1 MKKTQLILSV
11 WMIAAVILVAAC
23 GPAPTP
29 QIIKETV
36 NVIQTKE
43 VQVVTTKEVQV
54 VKEVTPT
61 PGAVKLVVLT
71 HWGEESL
78 LKPMQALLDEY
89 MKLNPNVTI
98 EYQAVTF
105 DQLLTK
111 ILTARAAGVS
121 PDIIH
126 FYNLWM
132 PDFVKG
138 GMLAVPTTGVLD
150 DINTGYSKGSVGAV
164 TFANQVWGY
173 PTEINTYQLL
183 YNKKMFADAGITKAP
198 ETLDE
203 FKEDACKLT
212 VKNPDGTVVHT
223 GYAVMPGWDSGV
235 VHPFLSLLWSNGGEY
250 LASDLS
256 KSLFNNQ
263 AGLETL
269 NLYQDLIAQGC
280 IDPGLGGSFNDFVT
294 GKSAM
299 IIMANW
305 LRATLQ
311 SSFVDGYENV
321 GVAPIPH
328 GANGKSTTLQ
338 YNWLWGVDNGSKN
351 REEAWKLVQWLNT
364 PRGEGKASP
373 MGEYLTTALGAIP
386 SRLSDQTALKD
397 TLSEFFLA
405 AYLASTS
412 TTMPEPVLI
421 GGQEIKTAL
430 QTAIEQA
437 WYGQLTPEQAL
448 ANAAEEA
455 DRILA
460 ENK

>member
-1 MKKTQLILSV
+1 MKPLRLLITLIV
-11 WMIAAVILVAAC
+11 LGTILFTAAC
-23 GPAPTP
+23 GTTTKPTAKATVPEIPTPAP
-29 QIIKETV
+29 
-36 NVIQTKE
+36 
-43 VQVVTTKEVQV
+43 
-54 VKEVTPT
+54 
-61 PGAVKLVVLT
+61 VKLVILT

-89 MKLNPNVTI
+89 MALNPNVTI

-111 ILTARAAGVS
+111 ITTARAAGIS
-121 PDIIH
+121 PDIYHI
-126 FYNLWM
+126 YNLWM

-138 GMLAVPTTGVLD
+138 GMLAAPSD
-150 DINTGYSKGSVGAV
+150 DIVAEIRAAYSEGSAGAV
-164 TFANQVWGY
+164 TVNNQVWGY

-198 ETLDE
+198 ETFDE
-203 FKEDACKLT
+203 LKDDACKLT
-212 VKNPDGTVVHT
+212 VKNADGTIVHT
-223 GYAVMPGWDSGV
+223 GMAVMPGWDSGV

-250 LASDLS
+250 LSPDLS
-256 KSLFNNQ
+256 KSVFNSPEGQ
-263 AGLETL
+263 ATL
-269 NLYQDLIAQGC
+269 NLYMDLIKQGC

-311 SSFVDGYENV
+311 TTFVDGYENV

-338 YNWLWGVDNGSKN
+338 YNWLWTVDNSSPNKD
-351 REEAWKLVQWLNT
+351 EAWKLLKWLNS
-364 PRGEGKASP
+364 PRSEGKASP

-386 SRLSDQTALKD
+386 SRVSDQKALAD
-397 TLSEFFLA
+397 TLSEYFLA
-405 AYLASTS
+405 TYLASTS
-412 TTMPEPVLI
+412 TTMPEPILV

-430 QTAIEQA
+430 QTDVEAA
-437 WYGQLTPEQAL
+437 WYGQMTTEEAL
-448 ANAAEEA
+448 ADAAKEA
-455 DRILA
+455 DRILT